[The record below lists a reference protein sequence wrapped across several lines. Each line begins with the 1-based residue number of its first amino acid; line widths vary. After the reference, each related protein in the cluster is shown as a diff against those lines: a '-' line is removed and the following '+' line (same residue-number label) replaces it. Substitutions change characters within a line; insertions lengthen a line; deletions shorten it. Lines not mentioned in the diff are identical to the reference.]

1 MKIRCI
7 KAYYGYFAVGKFYE
21 IRNDKV
27 YDDKGHCYDFS
38 NIDNFNSRMSSKFEL
53 VKEEEKMFKVG
64 DKVKVI
70 KLMKDTERNTNLK
83 IGDIGIVA
91 EDNSKRPWITFKR
104 GVRTDFDRGSNR
116 WPLYEEEIQLIND
129 KFTLSDIKERWLVV
143 FRDGREGIAK
153 KNSYGRIGFNVI
165 KNGEVLCEYY
175 NAYYNDLTHEINDKR
190 DIVKVL
196 KPKYEEVW
204 ERPIEKQVK
213 KMTVSEIASV
223 LGYEVEI
230 VKESK

>member
-1 MKIRCI
+1 MKKYKVI
-7 KAYYGYFAVGKFYE
+7 KNTSYHGFKIGE
-21 IRNDKV
+21 IVKSSDEGRLR
-27 YDDKGHCYDFS
+27 
-38 NIDNFNSRMSSKFEL
+38 FNSLDDSVCYFLNKRDFEL
-53 VKEEEKMFKVG
+53 VGEEKEMFKVG

-116 WPLYEEEIQLIND
+116 WPLYEEEMQLIND
-129 KFTLSDIKERWLVV
+129 KFTLSDVKERWLVV

-175 NAYYNDLTHEINDKR
+175 DAYYNDLTHEINDKR

-204 ERPIEKQVK
+204 ERSIEKQVK
-213 KMTVSEIASV
+213 KMTVKEIASV
-223 LGYEVEI
+223 LGYDVEI
-230 VKESK
+230 VKE